1 MCINRCVFGS
11 YWLDFGSFGVD
22 FGSFGVD
29 LGWWCVAWC
38 RLVSLVYVFVACV
51 LVCVFVCVRL
61 SFGASIAQLGERQT
75 EDLKVPGSI
84 PGRGNLCPFSLQT
97 TDQTDATR
105 HHGSDSCLPTPPD
118 ASRRLLMQRYTPE
131 TVDAAAERASTVAI
145 VQWTCHG
152 ALLP

>member
-1 MCINRCVFGS
+1 MLVGVALTVGDVMLCLRCG
-11 YWLDFGSFGVD
+11 L
-22 FGSFGVD
+22 
-29 LGWWCVAWC
+29 
-38 RLVSLVYVFVACV
+38 FVACV

-97 TDQTDATR
+97 TYRTDATR

-131 TVDAAAERASTVAI
+131 TVDAAAERASAVAI